1 MSMTHALRSIAVDSL
16 APGDLLRK
24 RATYVGATDLTKP
37 THVVSSVRKDGVV
50 FLRRVGGIGSNPAQR
65 ESYSGER
72 SSIGSYWLVKPIQD
86 AYDLCEPQP

>member
-1 MSMTHALRSIAVDSL
+1 MTTTHALHPIAVGSL
-16 APGDLLRK
+16 APGDLVR
-24 RATYVGATDLTKP
+24 RRGSYVGATDFSKP

-65 ESYSGER
+65 ESYGGER
-72 SSIGSYWLVKPIQD
+72 SSIGSYWIVKPIQD